1 MAIAPTLQR
10 HLAARPRT
18 KREADVV
25 ALKLFCLFSF
35 ILVGLIM
42 AGVLEGAHSEPSLR
56 FQTDFGSIPQAAD
69 RFWRQGS
76 LNTIGQLTV
85 AAPGSRAPLP

>member
-1 MAIAPTLQR
+1 MVGVSWGTARNTSRRKGGNNMAIAPALQR
-10 HLAARPRT
+10 HLTARPRS

-42 AGVLEGAHSEPSLR
+42 AGVL
-56 FQTDFGSIPQAAD
+56 
-69 RFWRQGS
+69 
-76 LNTIGQLTV
+76 
-85 AAPGSRAPLP
+85 

>member
-1 MAIAPTLQR
+1 LSSSHGDSPDTTKTFDC
-10 HLAARPRT
+10 PPEV

-42 AGVLEGAHSEPSLR
+42 AGVL
-56 FQTDFGSIPQAAD
+56 
-69 RFWRQGS
+69 
-76 LNTIGQLTV
+76 
-85 AAPGSRAPLP
+85 

>member
-10 HLAARPRT
+10 HLIARPRS

-25 ALKLFCLFSF
+25 AFKLFCLFSF

-42 AGVLEGAHSEPSLR
+42 AGVL
-56 FQTDFGSIPQAAD
+56 
-69 RFWRQGS
+69 
-76 LNTIGQLTV
+76 
-85 AAPGSRAPLP
+85 